1 MSLQHSGSTAPQE
14 QIQNSMTAEQ
24 QREIKLGMIIRA
36 ARRWWRIICLG
47 MWVLGIIAAVY
58 ESIVFGSS
66 FIGNVIIVTI
76 GMGLFYVINLY
87 LFLYILAGRTIQAVL
102 YLRDLF
108 GGNKETRL

>member
-1 MSLQHSGSTAPQE
+1 MGLQHGGSTAPQE

-24 QREIKLGMIIRA
+24 QREVKLGIILRT

-58 ESIVFGSS
+58 DSIVHGSS
-66 FIGNVIIVTI
+66 FIGNAIMATI
-76 GMGLFYVINLY
+76 GMIVFYAFNLY
-87 LFLYILAGRTIQAVL
+87 LFLYILAGRTIQAFL

-108 GGNKETRL
+108 GGSKETRL